1 MKINGKD
8 KGLVINSDDF
18 PSSGDLASLKPPIN
32 THSMAAMK
40 KGPKGK
46 KDKKTPTRKKNT
58 KNPCP
63 TTTHKPSTTH
73 RVQPP
78 IFNYPSH
85 NKNNRNYHQKKRK
98 NLNQ

>member
-32 THSMAAMK
+32 THSVAAMK

-46 KDKKTPTRKKNT
+46 KG
-58 KNPCP
+58 
-63 TTTHKPSTTH
+63 
-73 RVQPP
+73 
-78 IFNYPSH
+78 
-85 NKNNRNYHQKKRK
+85 
-98 NLNQ
+98 

>member
-32 THSMAAMK
+32 THSVAAMK

-46 KDKKTPTRKKNT
+46 KR
-58 KNPCP
+58 
-63 TTTHKPSTTH
+63 
-73 RVQPP
+73 
-78 IFNYPSH
+78 
-85 NKNNRNYHQKKRK
+85 
-98 NLNQ
+98 